1 MSLHTSMDH
10 VQMNYDPKVIPL
22 NLRRKSKMIVMSV
35 STEPVATLINTQFFH
50 FRKFDRS
57 KNWEPCSHMTWH
69 LASCNTRLRPPF

>member
-57 KNWEPCSHMTWH
+57 KNR
-69 LASCNTRLRPPF
+69 ASPAVALFTHDVAPGKLQH